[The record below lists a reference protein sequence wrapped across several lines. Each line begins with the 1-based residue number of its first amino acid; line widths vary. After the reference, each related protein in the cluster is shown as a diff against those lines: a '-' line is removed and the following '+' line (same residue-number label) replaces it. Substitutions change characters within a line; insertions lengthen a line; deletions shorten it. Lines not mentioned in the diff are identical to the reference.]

1 MGQSRS
7 RLSSSSPSPSR
18 RSRSARDRP
27 PTTRKRSTDSKKKA
41 STTIMSSP
49 SSSRSKSNKVP
60 IYLLDTLRDP
70 DLLLENWSILADL
83 DYQRQYAMRESLVR
97 THHAKPPEIARY
109 SVIQAGE
116 NKNRNRYQN
125 VAPYDLNAVRVGED
139 VLGPGRGMYLNASWV
154 RERAGGALWIAS
166 QAPLPNTH
174 FEFLALCTDLTP
186 KEKRVRTIV
195 QLTPW
200 VEKKFQAAHP
210 YFPNGLGESIVV
222 SRVPQSPDES
232 LGPKSRLRVTVA
244 RKRFIA
250 EADCFIRSLEITY
263 EDMPKGQSPVF
274 EVRHLAYD
282 SWADHGVPNSPS
294 TAYQLTLLADRCNR
308 MPHTPEPGKEID
320 PTPPPIL
327 VHCSA
332 GVGRTGTFIAMSSL
346 LRSFGILPPAVRPP
360 WDTYTPET
368 SAVMPQGDQ
377 LPDNDQVV
385 QEVNALREQRTLM
398 VQMPDQMEFI
408 YGVLVAALSGKFEG
422 QPSESA

>member
-1 MGQSRS
+1 MGQSGS
-7 RLSSSSPSPSR
+7 RLSRSSSR
-18 RSRSARDRP
+18 RNRSARDRP
-27 PTTRKRSTDSKKKA
+27 STTRKRSADSTKKTSVSSA
-41 STTIMSSP
+41 TMSSP
-49 SSSRSKSNKVP
+49 TSSRSKSNKVP

-70 DLLLENWSILADL
+70 DLLLENWSVLADL

-139 VLGPGRGMYLNASWV
+139 ALGPGRGMYLNASWV

-174 FEFLALCTDLTP
+174 FEFLALCTDLVP
-186 KEKRVRTIV
+186 REKRVRTIV

-210 YFPNGLGESIVV
+210 YFPNALGESIVI
-222 SRVPQSPDES
+222 SRVPQFPDES

-294 TAYQLTLLADRCNR
+294 TAYQLALLADRCNR

-332 GVGRTGTFIAMSSL
+332 GVGRTGTFIAISSL

-368 SAVMPQGDQ
+368 SAVMPQGDP
-377 LPDNDQVV
+377 LPEDDQVV

-408 YGVLVAALSGKFEG
+408 YGILAAALSGKFEG
-422 QPSESA
+422 QPSESS